1 MNFKFTSINLRIPKL
16 IMLLL
21 ILIIQNTFSQDIT
34 GTVLDEENKPLEF
47 VSVALLQPKDSLLV
61 KYTSTGIDG
70 KFSLPNIKAGT
81 YLFQI
86 YLMTYQAEQQTLIVG
101 EADIQINTVSLKREV
116 NQLDEVL
123 ISAIVPIKIKQDT
136 TAFNTKAFKVK
147 QDDNV
152 EDLIKKLPG
161 IEVKTDGSVEAQGEA
176 VTKILVDGKEFFSND
191 MTVALKNL
199 NADAI
204 KSVQIIDEES
214 DETRTTG
221 VKDGEKTRILN
232 LVLKE
237 GKKTGYFGKLAGGLG
252 TNDRYTTNADINMF
266 SKNTQLAVFG
276 RLNNI
281 NNTGATVFHR
291 DGSRGNSNSGLL
303 TTGNAGA
310 NFNYEIKKDYDFN
323 IDYHY
328 GYSDNEQQQVT
339 NRTDFTNNS
348 SFSSISASDS
358 DNVSN
363 NHNVNF
369 SLRNRSKEGRYMEF
383 RGSFKN
389 DDRESNSSNLKDFF
403 DEDGNEDT
411 NTKRI
416 TRSDDLRNNG
426 SLRFNIDKKLNDKGR
441 NYRFRSGISFSD
453 NDDENYQISENKY
466 NLSDLPNY
474 YEEIEVTK
482 RGQKTNNIKY
492 NMSFRY
498 MEPIIENHLVY
509 ISTSINNTIENDD
522 VDQSRVINEVV
533 QDPLIYMLDYDKQV
547 YNNQIGYAFSKD
559 KIQFYASGAVETMKQ
574 GLTEVSSIEEVNN
587 TYNNFLPR
595 ATFSYEYKKGK
606 KIYARYRKETKLPT
620 ANQVSPIVN
629 DFNPLK
635 IYVGN
640 MELTPEISNQI
651 FMMYRNNDFKTT
663 TNFFSYLSYSKI
675 NNAIVTATSFDEN
688 YVQKS
693 TFENYGERSNF
704 RGTFGYGSKFK
715 RIPLRYNARLSG
727 NIDDYTTIIDDEISE
742 TKTKG
747 TSLNLSFS
755 NDNKNN
761 FDVIIGAKF
770 DINKTT
776 YSIIEDDRDFFQQNY
791 YTKFEWDITNSINFN
806 TQFDYTLYT
815 DNQFESKNVPIWNMA
830 VEYAFLKG
838 KRGNLKFQVLDIL
851 DESIGI
857 ERNSSANYYEETF
870 KKALGTYAMLSFTY
884 SLKPPSGKGSKRDS
898 GDRRGHHR
906 SHN

>member
-1 MNFKFTSINLRIPKL
+1 MNFKLTSRIFKVF
-16 IMLLL
+16 ILL
-21 ILIIQNTFSQDIT
+21 IILTIQNTFSQDIS
-34 GTVLDEENKPLEF
+34 GVVLDEENKPLEF

-61 KYTSTGIDG
+61 KYTSTDIDG
-70 KFSLPNIKAGT
+70 KYVLPNIKAGT

-86 YLMTYQAEQQTLIVG
+86 YLMTYQANQQTLTVG
-101 EADIQINTVSLKREV
+101 ETDMEIKTVSLKREV

-123 ISAIVPIKIKQDT
+123 ISAIVPIKIMQDT

-161 IEVKTDGSVEAQGEA
+161 IEISTDGSVTAQGET

-214 DETRTTG
+214 NETRTTG

-252 TNDRYTTNADINMF
+252 TNDRYTANADINMF

-276 RLNNI
+276 GLNNI
-281 NNTGATVFHR
+281 NNTGATVFQR
-291 DGSRGNSNSGLL
+291 DGSRSNTNSGML

-328 GYSDNEQQQVT
+328 GYSDNEQEQVT
-339 NRTDFTNNS
+339 NRTDYTNTS
-348 SFSSISASDS
+348 SFSSIDTLAS

-369 SLRNRSKEGRYMEF
+369 SLRNRSKEGVYFEF
-383 RGSFKN
+383 RGNFKN
-389 DDRESNSSNLKDFF
+389 DQRESNSANNKEFF
-403 DEDGNEDT
+403 DENGNEDT
-411 NTKRI
+411 FSERI

-426 SLRFNIDKKLNDKGR
+426 GLRFNLDKKFNDNGR
-441 NYRFRSGISFSD
+441 NLRFRSGISFND
-453 NDDENYQISENKY
+453 NDEENYQISENKY
-466 NLSDLPNY
+466 NQSDLPNY
-474 YEEIEVTK
+474 SEEIEVTK
-482 RGQKTNNIKY
+482 RDEKIGAINYNI
-492 NMSFRY
+492 SLRY
-498 MEPIIENHLVY
+498 MEPIVKNHLVY
-509 ISTSINNTIENDD
+509 FSTKVDNTIEGDD
-522 VDQSRVINEVV
+522 VDQSRIINDVA
-533 QDPLIYMLDYDKQV
+533 QDPLIYQLDYNKQV
-547 YNNQIGYAFSKD
+547 YNNQLGYAFSKD
-559 KIQFYASGAVETMKQ
+559 KIQFYASGAIETMKQ
-574 GLTEVSSIEEVNN
+574 VLTEASSPEEVNN
-587 TYNNFLPR
+587 KYNNFLPR

-606 KIYARYRKETKLPT
+606 KIYVRYRKETKLPT
-620 ANQVSPIVN
+620 ANQISPIIN
-629 DFNPLK
+629 DFNPLR
-635 IYVGN
+635 IFVGN
-640 MELTPEISNQI
+640 TDLTPEISNQI
-651 FMMYRNNDFKTT
+651 FLMYRNNDFKTT
-663 TNFFSYLSYSKI
+663 TNFFSYLSYSKV
-675 NNAIVTATSFDEN
+675 NNAIVVSNSFDEN
-688 YVQKS
+688 YIQTS
-693 TFENYGERSNF
+693 TFENYGDRSNF
-704 RGTFGYGSKFK
+704 RGTFGYGSKIK
-715 RIPLRYNARLSG
+715 KIPLRYNVRLSG
-727 NIDDYTTIIDDEISE
+727 NIDDYTTIINNEASE

-747 TSLNLSFS
+747 SSLNLSFS

-770 DINKTT
+770 NINKTT
-776 YSIIEDDRDFFQQNY
+776 YSINDDDRDFFQQNY
-791 YTKFEWDITNSINFN
+791 YTKFEWDFTNSLNFN

-815 DNQFESKNVPIWNMA
+815 DNQFDSQNIPIWNMA
-830 VEYAFLKG
+830 VEYAFLKA
-838 KRGNLKFQVLDIL
+838 KRGNLKLQVIDIL
-851 DESIGI
+851 DESVGI
-857 ERNSSANYYEETF
+857 EKKSSANYFEETF
-870 KKALGTYAMLSFTY
+870 KRTLGTYVMLSFTY

-898 GDRRGHHR
+898 GGGRRYHR